1 MTSTTTHPESSA
13 TNSVRTDER
22 PARPRVA
29 VVLAVGFLI
38 VAAFQAALTFGA
50 PLGAAA
56 QGGMNP
62 GRLPDALRVVTGVST
77 IVWLFAMLLVL
88 ARGGRAVVRL
98 PQGLHRRG
106 TWGLV
111 GLLGLGTFMNLAS
124 SALWERFG
132 WGPLMLLLFILTLV
146 LARSALPTA
155 PAPRAAVNSR
165 TTFTVYGSAARP
177 RAQDDLL
184 RYGPREWPR

>member
-1 MTSTTTHPESSA
+1 MTSITTHPEASA
-13 TNSVRTDER
+13 ANSARTDER

-29 VVLAVGFLI
+29 LVLAVGFLI
-38 VAAFQAALTFGA
+38 VAAFQAALTLGA

-56 QGGMNP
+56 QGGTNP
-62 GRLPDALRVVTGVST
+62 GQLPDALRVVTGVST

-88 ARGGRAVVRL
+88 ARGGRAVVPL

-111 GLLGLGTFMNLAS
+111 VLLGLGTFMNLAS
-124 SALWERFG
+124 SAPWERFG
-132 WGPLMLLLFILTLV
+132 WGPFTLVLSILTLL

-155 PAPRAAVNSR
+155 PAPRAAVNSH
-165 TTFTVYGSAARP
+165 TTSTVDGSAARP
-177 RAQDDLL
+177 RAEDDLL
-184 RYGPREWPR
+184 RWR